1 MGGGGGGARGRG
13 MGEED
18 GEEHAGDGRGGGRMR
33 RSGGEREKI
42 VGVGS
47 RAGLMIP
54 RIYVNKST
62 LRIHC
67 P

>member
-1 MGGGGGGARGRG
+1 

-42 VGVGS
+42 LGVGL